1 MNNVFARAPLLSG
14 MGHDEQDIRR
24 MDATIEPEEMATGDV
39 YEATAAGTSDL
50 YFVDTGLYDTPG
62 YGSIYVLDSERP
74 AVIETGTGYRPELI
88 VDAVERVG
96 IDAADLA
103 VIAVTHVHLD
113 HAGGAGYL
121 LEEFPNADVHLHEAG
136 TRFLADPAKIW
147 EGTKAVVGDRIE
159 YYAEPKPIPE
169 DRFVALDDGEVV
181 DLGDHELRV
190 HHAPGHAFHQAAFY
204 DPENDGVFTADAAGI
219 NSPTVGGLRQTSPPP
234 GFDLEGCLD
243 DVELLQD
250 LDPAALYY
258 SHFGDHETG
267 DLLAEYADLLE
278 SWVERVERK
287 RAELGD
293 DEAVAE
299 FFADEAEGSDAW
311 SAQHA
316 RQEERMNVQGV
327 LHYLDE
333 R

>member
-1 MNNVFARAPLLSG
+1 
-14 MGHDEQDIRR
+14 
-24 MDATIEPEEMATGDV
+24 MATGDV

-121 LEEFPNADVHLHEAG
+121 LEEFPNADVYLHEAG

-169 DRFVALDDGEVV
+169 DRLVALDEGEVV

-258 SHFGDHETG
+258 SHFGDYETG

-293 DEAVAE
+293 DAVAE